1 MSGDKVVPW
10 RPRDQ
15 VLRTIESFISKP
27 PELGIWETVPVKID
41 PKVHVGRLIRG
52 LESVGI
58 VFRRDIRTNTI
69 VIMPAPE
76 SSQEDSES

>member
-1 MSGDKVVPW
+1 MSDGKIVSW
-10 RPRDQ
+10 RRRDQ
-15 VLRTIESFISKP
+15 VPRTIESFTSKP

-58 VFRRDIRTNTI
+58 VFRHDTRTNII

-76 SSQEDSES
+76 SPQEDAES

>member
-1 MSGDKVVPW
+1 MSEGKIVSW

-15 VLRTIESFISKP
+15 VPRTIESFTSKP
-27 PELGIWETVPVKID
+27 PELGIWEMVPVKID

-58 VFRRDIRTNTI
+58 VFRHDTRTNTI